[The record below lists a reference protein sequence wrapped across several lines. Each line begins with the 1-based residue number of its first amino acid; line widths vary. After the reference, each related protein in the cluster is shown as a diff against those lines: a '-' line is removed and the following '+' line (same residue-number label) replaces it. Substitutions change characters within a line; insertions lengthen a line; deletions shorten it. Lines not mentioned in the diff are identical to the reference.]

1 METGELRR
9 FLHGARH
16 RTQRHADRAPLAVCL
31 SQSLQAV
38 ERGKL
43 LLPRM
48 GRRWLACHAVG
59 ESMRVCS
66 DSAAVLMPAL
76 LHPAFVTGA
85 TCLTLHTRDA
95 GLLMLPDM
103 TTAQKGHGEGS
114 SVGTHGDGA

>member
-1 METGELRR
+1 MLSSRSTTPG
-9 FLHGARH
+9 
-16 RTQRHADRAPLAVCL
+16 RAPLAVCL

-48 GRRWLACHAVG
+48 RRRWLACHPVG
-59 ESMRVCS
+59 ESMRGCS
-66 DSAAVLMPAL
+66 DSAAALMPAL
-76 LHPAFVTGA
+76 LRPAFVTGA

-103 TTAQKGHGEGS
+103 TTAQEGHGEDS
-114 SVGTHGDGA
+114 SVGTRGDGA